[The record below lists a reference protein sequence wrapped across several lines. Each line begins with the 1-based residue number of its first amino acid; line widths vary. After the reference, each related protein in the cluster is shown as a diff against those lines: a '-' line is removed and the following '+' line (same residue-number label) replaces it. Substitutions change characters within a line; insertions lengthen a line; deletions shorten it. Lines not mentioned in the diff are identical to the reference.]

1 MIYLMG
7 HWWQNWLYIE
17 LFYSC
22 GFVSIFAPIDSI
34 ILKHDLLLDRSSQIC
49 KLIVSGQ
56 FSGPTWMSCLL
67 TEKLLKN
74 FQLRSLL
81 WPASWKQKLLSA
93 VAASDLFRSRPG
105 SGLVW
110 GWFSL
115 SSPTDTGHP
124 KSVDDDSVC
133 TPKESWLNV
142 RLQKKVCSA
151 LFLEWFL
158 DEEASK
164 QQISVFT
171 LTVLDVQRVLHTGM
185 WGIIAEYL
193 LYAKC
198 WACIHLIE
206 P

>member
-17 LFYSC
+17 LFCSC

-105 SGLVW
+105 NLFHPWQYMWTQGL
-110 GWFSL
+110 FISMY
-115 SSPTDTGHP
+115 DRIHY
-124 KSVDDDSVC
+124 KKKKEVDLGQDSYEAGF
-133 TPKESWLNV
+133 PFLH
-142 RLQKKVCSA
+142 LQTLDILKV
-151 LFLEWFL
+151 
-158 DEEASK
+158 
-164 QQISVFT
+164 
-171 LTVLDVQRVLHTGM
+171 
-185 WGIIAEYL
+185 
-193 LYAKC
+193 
-198 WACIHLIE
+198 
-206 P
+206 